1 MATPV
6 IQPFLSPGRQTYNA
20 PVTDWQ
26 GKRGNK
32 SLGTKNVSE
41 ARAVC
46 RELNDLAR
54 SRLLPDDPALSLVSP
69 IAFRLYYNRDKFIK
83 LDEDNPAATGPIDR
97 ASASELMSLVVSL
110 RKRVNELEGYKDK
123 YEALAHSLEG
133 RRLKSEQDSP
143 TMADVKDAYTL
154 DVANLSRKGSLHKT
168 WLKLFTVHVGA
179 DCKIS
184 AITPGQ
190 ISEYIQLDAA
200 KHPGEAIRTKKTRAL
215 VSRFFHWAAIN
226 HNVPNPMDQVP
237 APRIQGK
244 RDIAWHT
251 IEEVEA
257 VLDGLPTY
265 WRGLVAVLAY
275 AGISAHELRGL
286 RREDLHESKSKH
298 PTKGKRAVKGMRFMR
313 VTPHSER
320 SLKTSKRQR
329 NVAISKRLAPFL
341 DSHLAELSPDSEYL
355 FPALTGSGPMWKDDT
370 LSDCIGTWLP
380 EGMTCLSLRRTFG
393 SLLIRSGRTAEEVSA
408 AMGNSPAMVHA
419 HYARIL
425 GGEVEIDF

>member
-1 MATPV
+1 MSTPKT
-6 IQPFLSPGRQTYNA
+6 QPFLSPGRHTYNA

-26 GKRGNK
+26 GKRSNK
-32 SLGTKNVSE
+32 SLGTKDVSE
-41 ARAVC
+41 ARAIC
-46 RELNDLAR
+46 RELNDLAK
-54 SRLLPDDPALSLVSP
+54 SQLMPDDSALSLVSP
-69 IAFRLYYNRDKFIK
+69 IAYRLFYNEEKFIK
-83 LDEDNPAATGPIDR
+83 LDDSSAPVTGPIDR
-97 ASASELMSLVVSL
+97 GIANVMLAELVAL
-110 RKRVNELEGYKDK
+110 RKQVKELQGFKDR
-123 YEALAHSLEG
+123 YEALSNSIEG
-133 RRLKSEQDSP
+133 RRLKAEEVSP
-143 TMADVKDAYTL
+143 TMAAVAAAYAL

-168 WLKLFTVHVGA
+168 WFKRFSVHVGT

-190 ISEYIQLDAA
+190 IAEYIQLDAA
-200 KHPGEAIRTKKTRAL
+200 KHPGETIRTKKTRAL

-226 HNVPNPMDQVP
+226 HGVPNPMDQVP
-237 APRIQGK
+237 APRIQGT

-257 VLDGLPTY
+257 VLGKLPTY

-275 AGISAHELRGL
+275 AGLSAHELRGL
-286 RREDLHESKSKH
+286 RREDLHETKSQAKA
-298 PTKGKRAVKGMRFMR
+298 KGKRAVKGLRFLR
-313 VTPHSER
+313 VTPHDKR

-329 NVAISKRLAPFL
+329 NVAISKRLAPIL
-341 DSHLAELSPDSEYL
+341 DAHLAELSQDSEYL
-355 FPALTGSGPMWKDDT
+355 FPALTGSGPMWKADT
-370 LSDCIGTWLP
+370 LTDCIGTWLP
-380 EGMTCLSLRRTFG
+380 KGMTCLSLRRTFG